1 MASTHKIPR
10 SYGNSKKDRKG
21 RTIIFVGYSATLSMK
36 GDQIELWEP
45 EDLFIK
51 RRLNEPD

>member
-1 MASTHKIPR
+1 MASTDKIPR